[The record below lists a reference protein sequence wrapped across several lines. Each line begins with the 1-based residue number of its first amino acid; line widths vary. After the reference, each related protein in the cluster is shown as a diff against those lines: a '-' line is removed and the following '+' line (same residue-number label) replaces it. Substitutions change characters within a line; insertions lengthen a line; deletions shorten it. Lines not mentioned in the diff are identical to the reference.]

1 MSNETLHILS
11 KGPGSADLFHKCL
24 MTLTENDHLLLI
36 EDGVYWATKG
46 VAEALN
52 SIPCS
57 ASVLKADLEAR
68 GISTTIGKV
77 VDDIEFVNLT
87 ANYKRSISWF

>member
-11 KGPGSADLFHKCL
+11 KGPGNADLFNKCL

-46 VAEALN
+46 VAEALD

-57 ASVLKADLEAR
+57 VSLLKADLEAR
-68 GISTTIGKV
+68 GVSNTLGTV
-77 VDDIEFVNLT
+77 VDDNEFVNLT

>member
-11 KGPGSADLFHKCL
+11 KGPGSADLFNKCL

-36 EDGVYWATKG
+36 EDGVYWATAG
-46 VAEALN
+46 VAEALD

-57 ASVLKADLEAR
+57 VSLLKADLEAR

-77 VDDIEFVNLT
+77 VDDNEFVNLT
-87 ANYKRSISWF
+87 ANYRRSISWF

>member
-36 EDGVYWATKG
+36 EDGVYWATAG
-46 VAEALN
+46 VSEALN
-52 SIPCS
+52 SIHCS
-57 ASVLKADLEAR
+57 VGVLKADLDAR
-68 GISTTIGKV
+68 GVSNVLGYV